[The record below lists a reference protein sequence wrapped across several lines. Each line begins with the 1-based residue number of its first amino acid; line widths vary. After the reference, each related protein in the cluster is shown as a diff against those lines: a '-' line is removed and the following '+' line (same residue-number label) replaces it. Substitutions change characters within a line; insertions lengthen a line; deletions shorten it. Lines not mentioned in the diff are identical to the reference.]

1 MRVSH
6 LSLNNF
12 RNYGRLELQFS
23 PGATLL
29 IGDNA
34 QGKTNL
40 LEALYYLATTRSPHA
55 SQDSQLINWT
65 TAQSTD
71 PLLASRIVANIET
84 SGPAIQAE
92 MRLVLE
98 RRTNDQV
105 TFRREVLLNRRK
117 VRLMDLIGQIQIVL
131 FLPEDVGLVTG
142 PPSERRR
149 FLDITL
155 CQIDRQYC
163 RTLSK
168 YNKVLEQRN
177 ALLRQFAEGQG
188 NLDVLAVLTES
199 LVDLGKRI
207 FASRAAFFL
216 SIDDDFQ
223 RIYFEELTAGRET
236 ININYLPRLRLKTNG
251 SNDQEMVDD
260 SAWLMEHQ
268 DDLEAIGRRF
278 AEALENAHAY
288 EIQRGSTSIG
298 PHRDDWRF
306 LVNARNLSDYGS
318 RGQQRSAIL
327 ALKMTQIDWMTAL
340 TGESP
345 ILLLD
350 EVLAEL
356 DDVRRRQLLR
366 YVQKAE
372 QSILTATDPGMF
384 SQEFLDSAL
393 QLEVKQGTVRKVNSE
408 PPVDVSGNQ
417 T

>member
-1 MRVSH
+1 
-6 LSLNNF
+6 
-12 RNYGRLELQFS
+12 
-23 PGATLL
+23 
-29 IGDNA
+29 
-34 QGKTNL
+34 
-40 LEALYYLATTRSPHA
+40 
-55 SQDSQLINWT
+55 
-65 TAQSTD
+65 
-71 PLLASRIVANIET
+71 
-84 SGPAIQAE
+84 
-92 MRLVLE
+92 
-98 RRTNDQV
+98 
-105 TFRREVLLNRRK
+105 
-117 VRLMDLIGQIQIVL
+117 
-131 FLPEDVGLVTG
+131 
-142 PPSERRR
+142 
-149 FLDITL
+149 
-155 CQIDRQYC
+155 
-163 RTLSK
+163 
-168 YNKVLEQRN
+168 
-177 ALLRQFAEGQG
+177 
-188 NLDVLAVLTES
+188 
-199 LVDLGKRI
+199 
-207 FASRAAFFL
+207 
-216 SIDDDFQ
+216 
-223 RIYFEELTAGRET
+223 
-236 ININYLPRLRLKTNG
+236 
-251 SNDQEMVDD
+251 
-260 SAWLMEHQ
+260 LMEHQ

>member
-12 RNYGRLELQFS
+12 RNYGRLELPLS

-40 LEALYYLATTRSPHA
+40 LEALHYLATTRSPHA
-55 SQDSQLINWT
+55 SQDNQLVNWE
-65 TAQSTD
+65 ASQSTD
-71 PLLASRIVANIET
+71 PLSAGRLVVDLAS
-84 SGPAIQAE
+84 SGPPKQLE
-92 MRLVLE
+92 MRLILE
-98 RRTNDQV
+98 RREKNQV
-105 TFRREVLLNRRK
+105 SFRREALVNKRK
-117 VRLMDLIGQIQIVL
+117 VRLMDLIGQMQVVL

-155 CQIDRQYC
+155 CQVNRQYC
-163 RTLSK
+163 RTLSQ

-177 ALLRQFAEGQG
+177 VLLRQLAEGKG
-188 NLDVLAVLTES
+188 NQDVLEILTEK
-199 LVDLGKRI
+199 LVGLGRQV
-207 FASRAAFFL
+207 FAIRAGFF
-216 SIDDDFQ
+216 SAIADDFQ
-223 RIYFEELTAGRET
+223 RIHFEELTGGRET
-236 ININYLPRLRLKTNG
+236 LHINYLPRLQPKING
-251 SNDQEMVDD
+251 SNGEEFLED
-260 SAWLMEHQ
+260 SLWMMAHQ
-268 DDLEAIGRRF
+268 DDLEAIGQKF
-278 AEALENAHAY
+278 SEALESSRLND
-288 EIQRGSTSIG
+288 IQRGSTSIG

-306 LVNARNLSDYGS
+306 VIDGRDLGNYGS

-327 ALKMTQIDWMTAL
+327 ALKMTQINWMTEL

-356 DDVRRRQLLR
+356 DESRRQQLLS

-372 QSILTATDPGMF
+372 QAILTATDPGMF
-384 SQEFLDSAL
+384 SKEFLDGAS
-393 QLEVKQGTVRKVNSE
+393 QLAVKQGTIQSLPSSSNPDVN
-408 PPVDVSGNQ
+408 
-417 T
+417 

>member
-1 MRVSH
+1 MRISR

-12 RNYGRLELQFS
+12 RNYGRLELPLS

-55 SQDSQLINWT
+55 TQDNQLINWAA
-65 TAQSTD
+65 AQSTD
-71 PLLASRIVANIET
+71 PLSAGRLVAHVET
-84 SGPAIQAE
+84 SGPSIEAE
-92 MRLVLE
+92 MRLILE
-98 RRTNDQV
+98 RRANDQV
-105 TFRREVLLNRRK
+105 TFRREALLNRRK
-117 VRLMDLIGQIQIVL
+117 VRLMDLIGQIRVVL
-131 FLPEDVGLVTG
+131 FLPEDVSLVTG

-177 ALLRQFAEGQG
+177 ALLRQIAEGQG
-188 NLDVLAVLTES
+188 NVDVLAVLTKS
-199 LVDLGKRI
+199 LVDLGRRV
-207 FASRAAFFL
+207 FATRADFFS
-216 SIDDDFQ
+216 SIEGDFQ
-223 RIYFEELTAGRET
+223 RIHFEELTAGRET
-236 ININYLPRLRLKTNG
+236 VKLNYLPRLRLKVNG
-251 SNDQEMVDD
+251 SNGREMVND
-260 SAWLMEHQ
+260 SAWLMEHK
-268 DDLEAIGRRF
+268 DDLDAIGQRF
-278 AEALENAHAY
+278 AEAFEDARSY

-306 LVNARNLSDYGS
+306 LLNGRNLSDYGS

-327 ALKMTQIDWMTAL
+327 ALKMSQIDWMTGL

-366 YVQKAE
+366 YVQNAE
-372 QSILTATDPGMF
+372 QAILTATDPGMF
-384 SQEFLDSAL
+384 SQEFLDAAVQL
-393 QLEVKQGTVRKVNSE
+393 QVNQGSIQKVSSE
-408 PPVDVSGNQ
+408 PPAAASENHS
-417 T
+417 